1 MKTILSK
8 RKELLIL
15 MVSSILIIL
24 FLFFIDE
31 GNYNF
36 NWATEPF
43 VWVIFLI
50 YTVPIFLGQL
60 VMSKVVLRKINHTH
74 KIILSILIGSVI
86 GITFTIGIVFSGVLM

>member
-15 MVSSILIIL
+15 MTSSILITL

-43 VWVIFLI
+43 VWIVFLI
-50 YTVPIFLGQL
+50 YAVPIFLGQL
-60 VMSKVVLRKINHTH
+60 AMSKIVLKKISRIH

-86 GITFTIGIVFSGVLM
+86 GISFTIGILFSGVLT